1 MPSSLAVIHSSTLGS
16 SPHPPVSVY
25 GTGRIALRDRQI
37 FLQVCLPALSA
48 CPKTRGTVGFQSPY
62 VLQPS
67 IPSDGGSVTSRSL
80 TLLQCEYR
88 NINRL
93 VIRFASRL
101 PLSPRLT
108 LRRLTLL
115 RKPGVFGV
123 NISIFIIV
131 TYAYIFFSS
140 RSSKPH
146 GSPSTL
152 AGMLPYHAYIV
163 RVLSFGDSFY
173 ARSSSTHHRST
184 SELLRTL

>member
-1 MPSSLAVIHSSTLGS
+1 M
-16 SPHPPVSVY
+16 SVY
-25 GTGRIALRDRQI
+25 GTGRSALHDQLI
-37 FLQVCLPALSA
+37 FSQVCLPALSA
-48 CPKTRGTVGFQSPY
+48 RPKLRGTVGFQSPY

-67 IPSDGGSVTSRSL
+67 IPSDGGSVTSRSQL
-80 TLLQCEYR
+80 FLQSGYR

-93 VIRFASRL
+93 YIGYASRL
-101 PLSPRLT
+101 FLSPRLT

-115 RKPGVFGV
+115 RKPWVFGV
-123 NISIFIIV
+123 GLSIPIIV
-131 TYAYIFFSS
+131 TYAYIFFSR

-152 AGMLPYHAYIV
+152 TGMLPYHALT
-163 RVLSFGDSFY
+163 RVLSFGDSFD